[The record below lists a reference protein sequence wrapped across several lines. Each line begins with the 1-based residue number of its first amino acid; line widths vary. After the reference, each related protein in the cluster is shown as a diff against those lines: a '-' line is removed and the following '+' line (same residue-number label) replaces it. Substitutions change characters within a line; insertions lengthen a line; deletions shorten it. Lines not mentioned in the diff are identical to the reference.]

1 MISEIAGFSINAQ
14 TLGCAPLE
22 SANRRID
29 AMRNID
35 RTVVVTGSSSGIGL
49 VPAPGDE
56 FLLYKHARRFSSHSL
71 PPLRQYIARDSW
83 PVRKPLAGDS

>member
-49 VPAPGDE
+49 AV
-56 FLLYKHARRFSSHSL
+56 
-71 PPLRQYIARDSW
+71 
-83 PVRKPLAGDS
+83 AGRY